1 MDILSSTL
9 AAGGNAAASE
19 SPIPMWFMITS
30 GIVVVAILVFD
41 LLLVVKRPH
50 VPSMREASI
59 WVGFYVAL
67 ALVFAGALFAIGD
80 AQHGSEFLT
89 GWLLEYS
96 LSIDN
101 LFVFIIIM
109 GSFSVPRK
117 YQQEVLMVGIIIA
130 IIFRGIFILAG
141 AAIINAFVEVF
152 FIFGIFLLI
161 VAYRQAF
168 GNEDDGDGEN
178 GLIRFL
184 RKRINVVDEFHGN
197 KLRVTLDDGMK
208 YWTPMFIVFL
218 AIGSTD
224 VMFALDSIPAIFGV
238 TQNAFLVFTANVF
251 ALMGLRQL
259 YFLLGGLVDKLVYLH
274 YGIAAILAFIGVKLV
289 IHALHSTDWDF
300 LAWGHAIPEVPT
312 WLSLAF
318 IVFAMVVATLASL
331 AKMKR
336 DGVSFR
342 EAGPEESGPEQ
353 SESEES

>member
-9 AAGGNAAASE
+9 AAGGGAASE
-19 SPIPMWFMITS
+19 SPIPLWFMIS
-30 GIVVVAILVFD
+30 SSIAVVAILLFD

-50 VPSMREASI
+50 VPSMREAGI

-67 ALVFAGALFAIGD
+67 ALVFAASLFAIGD

-141 AAIINAFVEVF
+141 AAIISAFVEVF
-152 FIFGIFLLI
+152 FIFGIFLLV

-168 GNEDDGDGEN
+168 SDEDEGDGEN

-184 RKRINVVDEFHGN
+184 RKRINVVDEYHGN
-197 KLRVTLDDGMK
+197 RDRKSTRLNSSHVAIS
-208 YWTPMFIVFL
+208 YAVFCL
-218 AIGSTD
+218 KKKINHIS
-224 VMFALDSIPAIFGV
+224 P
-238 TQNAFLVFTANVF
+238 
-251 ALMGLRQL
+251 
-259 YFLLGGLVDKLVYLH
+259 
-274 YGIAAILAFIGVKLV
+274 
-289 IHALHSTDWDF
+289 
-300 LAWGHAIPEVPT
+300 
-312 WLSLAF
+312 
-318 IVFAMVVATLASL
+318 
-331 AKMKR
+331 
-336 DGVSFR
+336 
-342 EAGPEESGPEQ
+342 
-353 SESEES
+353 

>member
-9 AAGGNAAASE
+9 AAGGNSAAASE
-19 SPIPMWFMITS
+19 SPIPMWFMIGS
-30 GIVVVAILVFD
+30 SIAVVVILLVD
-41 LLLVVKRPH
+41 LLLVIKRPH
-50 VPSMREASI
+50 VPSMREAGI
-59 WVGFYVAL
+59 WVGFYVTL
-67 ALVFAGALFAIGD
+67 ALIFGASLFAIGD

-141 AAIINAFVEVF
+141 AAIISAFVEVF

-161 VAYRQAF
+161 VGYRQAF
-168 GNEDDGDGEN
+168 SAEDEGGGEN
-178 GLIRFL
+178 GLIRLL
-184 RKRINVVDEFHGN
+184 RKRINVVDDYHGN
-197 KLRVTLDDGMK
+197 KLRVTLDDGKK
-208 YWTPMFIVFL
+208 YWTPMFIVFI

-238 TQNAFLVFTANVF
+238 TQSAFLVFTANVF

-274 YGIAAILAFIGVKLV
+274 YGIAAILAFIGVKL
-289 IHALHSTDWDF
+289 IINALHSSDWEF
-300 LAWGHAIPEVPT
+300 LSWGDSIPEVPT

-318 IVFAMVVATLASL
+318 IVLAMAVATIASL
-331 AKMKR
+331 MKMKR
-336 DGVSFR
+336 DGIPFR
-342 EAGPEESGPEQ
+342 DAGPETT
-353 SESEES
+353 ESEES

>member
-9 AAGGNAAASE
+9 AAGGSSGGGSGAV
-19 SPIPMWFMITS
+19 IPMWFMVTS
-30 GIVVVAILVFD
+30 GIIVVAILIFD

-50 VPSMREASI
+50 VPSMREAGI
-59 WVGFYVAL
+59 WVGFYVVL
-67 ALVFAGALFAIGD
+67 ALLFAGSLFWIGD

-109 GSFSVPRK
+109 GSFQVPRK

-130 IIFRGIFILAG
+130 IVFRGIFILAG
-141 AAIINAFVEVF
+141 AAIISAFVEVF
-152 FIFGIFLLI
+152 FIFGLFLLF

-168 GNEDDGDGEN
+168 SSEDDGDGEN
-178 GLIRFL
+178 ALIRFL
-184 RKRINVVDEFHGN
+184 RKRINVVDEYHGN
-197 KLRVTLDDGMK
+197 KLRVDIDGKK
-208 YWTPMFIVFL
+208 YWTPMFIVFI

-274 YGIAAILAFIGVKLV
+274 YGIAAILAFIGVKLFL
-289 IHALHSTDWDF
+289 HALHETDVSW
-300 LAWGHAIPEVPT
+300 LTWGNGVPEVPT
-312 WLSLAF
+312 WLSLTF
-318 IVFAMVVATLASL
+318 IVAAMAVATIASL
-331 AKMKR
+331 IKMKR

-342 EAGPEESGPEQ
+342 DAGPQ
-353 SESEES
+353 ESEASRGTEK

>member
-1 MDILSSTL
+1 MDTLSSTL
-9 AAGGNAAASE
+9 AAGETAAASG
-19 SPIPMWFMITS
+19 SVIPMWFMIGS
-30 GIVVVAILVFD
+30 GIAVVAILIFD

-50 VPSMREASI
+50 VPTMREAGI
-59 WVGFYVAL
+59 WVGFYVFL

-109 GSFSVPRK
+109 TSFGVPRK

-130 IIFRGIFILAG
+130 IVFRGIFIVAG
-141 AAIINAFVEVF
+141 AAIISAFVEVF
-152 FIFGIFLLI
+152 FLFGIFLLI

-168 GNEDDGDGEN
+168 SGEDDENAEN
-178 GLIRFL
+178 GLIRLL
-184 RKRINVVDEFHGN
+184 RKKINVVDEFHGN
-197 KLRVTLDDGMK
+197 KLRVEIEGTK
-208 YWTPMFIVFL
+208 YWTPMFIVFI

-289 IHALHSTDWDF
+289 IHALHETDWEF
-300 LAWGHAIPEVPT
+300 LAWGHSIPEVPT
-312 WLSLAF
+312 WLSLSF
-318 IVFAMVVATLASL
+318 IVVAMAVATIASL
-331 AKMKR
+331 MKMKK

-342 EAGPEESGPEQ
+342 DVGPQ
-353 SESEES
+353 ESETSHD

>member
-1 MDILSSTL
+1 MDTLSSTL
-9 AAGGNAAASE
+9 AAGGNAAASTGAV
-19 SPIPMWFMITS
+19 IPGWFMITS
-30 GIVVVAILVFD
+30 GIIVVAILIFD
-41 LLLVVKRPH
+41 LLLVIKRPH
-50 VPSMREASI
+50 VPSMREAGI
-59 WVGFYVAL
+59 WVAFYVAL
-67 ALVFAGALFAIGD
+67 ALAFAGSLFWIGD

-109 GSFSVPRK
+109 SSFQVPRK

-152 FIFGIFLLI
+152 FLFGLFLLF

-168 GNEDDGDGEN
+168 SSDDEGDGEN
-178 GLIRFL
+178 ALIRFL
-184 RKRINVVDEFHGN
+184 RKRINVVDEYHGN
-197 KLRVTLDDGMK
+197 KLRVELDDGKK

-274 YGIAAILAFIGVKLV
+274 YGIAAILAFIGVKLFL
-289 IHALHSTDWDF
+289 HALHETDVSW
-300 LAWGHAIPEVPT
+300 LSWGNSVPEVPT
-312 WLSLAF
+312 WLSLTF
-318 IVFAMVVATLASL
+318 IVVAMVVATLASL
-331 AKMKR
+331 WKMKR
-336 DGVSFR
+336 EGKSFR
-342 EAGPEESGPEQ
+342 DAGATETEAKQ
-353 SESEES
+353 D

>member
-1 MDILSSTL
+1 MDTLSSAL
-9 AAGGNAAASE
+9 AAGGDAAAASQ
-19 SPIPMWFMITS
+19 SVIPMWFMIGS
-30 GIVVVAILVFD
+30 GVIVVAILIFD

-50 VPSMREASI
+50 VPSMREAGI
-59 WVGFYVAL
+59 WVGFYVFL
-67 ALVFAGALFAIGD
+67 ALLFAGALFAIGD

-130 IIFRGIFILAG
+130 IVFRGIFIIAG
-141 AAIINAFVEVF
+141 AAIISAFVEVF
-152 FIFGIFLLI
+152 FLFGIFLLI

-168 GNEDDGDGEN
+168 SDDHGEDAEN
-178 GLIRFL
+178 GLIRLL
-184 RKRINVVDEFHGN
+184 RKRINVVDEYHGN
-197 KLRVTLDDGMK
+197 KLRVTIEDKK

-289 IHALHSTDWDF
+289 IHALHATDWEF
-300 LAWGHAIPEVPT
+300 LSWGHSIPEVPT
-312 WLSLAF
+312 WLSLTF
-318 IVFAMVVATLASL
+318 IVFAMVVATIASVL
-331 AKMKR
+331 KMKR

-342 EAGPEESGPEQ
+342 DVGPQQTEASHD
-353 SESEES
+353 

>member
-9 AAGGNAAASE
+9 AAGGNAAAASE
-19 SPIPMWFMITS
+19 SPIPVWFMITS
-30 GIVVVAILVFD
+30 GIIVVAILVFD

-50 VPSMREASI
+50 TPSMREASI
-59 WVGFYVAL
+59 WVAFYVAL
-67 ALVFAGALFAIGD
+67 ALIFAGALFAIGD

-141 AAIINAFVEVF
+141 AAIISAFVEVF

-168 GNEDDGDGEN
+168 SSEDEGDGEN

-184 RKRINVVDEFHGN
+184 RKRLHVVDEYHGN
-197 KLRVTLDDGMK
+197 KLRVVLDDNKK
-208 YWTPMFIVFL
+208 YWTPMFIVFI

-259 YFLLGGLVDKLVYLH
+259 YFLLGGLVDKLVYLN
-274 YGIAAILAFIGVKLV
+274 YGIAAILGFIGIKLI
-289 IHALHSTDWDF
+289 IHALHSSDWEF
-300 LAWGHAIPEVPT
+300 LAWGHSIPEVPT
-312 WLSLAF
+312 WLSLTV
-318 IVFAMVVATLASL
+318 IVLAMAVATVASL
-331 AKMKR
+331 MKMKK
-336 DGVSFR
+336 DGISFKDIS
-342 EAGPEESGPEQ
+342 PDESG
-353 SESEES
+353 ESEEA

>member
-9 AAGGNAAASE
+9 AAGGNAAAASE
-19 SPIPMWFMITS
+19 SVIPMWFMITS
-30 GIVVVAILVFD
+30 GIVVIAILVFD

-50 VPSMREASI
+50 IPSMKEAGI
-59 WVGFYVAL
+59 WVAFYVAL
-67 ALVFAGALFAIGD
+67 ALAFAGALFAIGD

-141 AAIINAFVEVF
+141 SAIITAFVEVF

-161 VAYRQAF
+161 VGFRQAF
-168 GNEDDGDGEN
+168 SNADEGDGEN
-178 GLIRFL
+178 ALIRLL
-184 RKRINVVDEFHGN
+184 RKRINVVDEYHGN
-197 KLRVTLDDGMK
+197 SLRVTIEGTK
-208 YWTPMFIVFL
+208 YWTPMFIVFI

-274 YGIAAILAFIGVKLV
+274 YGIAAILGFIGVKLI
-289 IHALHSTDWDF
+289 IHALHASDWEF
-300 LAWGHAIPEVPT
+300 LSWGKSIPEVPT
-312 WLSLAF
+312 WLSLSF
-318 IVFAMVVATLASL
+318 IVLAMAVATIASL
-331 AKMKR
+331 LKMKKEGIPIR
-336 DGVSFR
+336 G
-342 EAGPEESGPEQ
+342 AGPEESDDVQ
-353 SESEES
+353 N

>member
-9 AAGGNAAASE
+9 AAGGQAAAGGE
-19 SPIPMWFMITS
+19 SAIPPWFMITS

-41 LLLVVKRPH
+41 LLLVIKRPH
-50 VPSMREASI
+50 TPSMKEAGI
-59 WVGFYVAL
+59 WVAFYVGL
-67 ALVFAGALFAIGD
+67 AIIFAGALFAIGD
-80 AQHGSEFLT
+80 ATHGSEFLT

-130 IIFRGIFILAG
+130 IVFRGIFILAG
-141 AAIINAFVEVF
+141 SAIITAFVEVF

-168 GNEDDGDGEN
+168 SDEDEGDGEN
-178 GLIRFL
+178 GLIRLL
-184 RKRINVVDEFHGN
+184 RKRINVVDEYHGN
-197 KLRVTLDDGMK
+197 SLRVTIEGKK
-208 YWTPMFIVFL
+208 YWTPMFIVFI

-238 TQNAFLVFTANVF
+238 TQNTFLVFTANVF

-274 YGIAAILAFIGVKLV
+274 YGIAAILAFIGVKLF
-289 IHALHSTDWDF
+289 IHALHESNWEF
-300 LAWGHAIPEVPT
+300 LSWGQSIPEVPT
-312 WLSLAF
+312 WLSLSF
-318 IVFAMVVATLASL
+318 IVVAMAVATLASL
-331 AKMKR
+331 AKMKKEGIPIR
-336 DGVSFR
+336 STNAEDSDD
-342 EAGPEESGPEQ
+342 SQ
-353 SESEES
+353 D